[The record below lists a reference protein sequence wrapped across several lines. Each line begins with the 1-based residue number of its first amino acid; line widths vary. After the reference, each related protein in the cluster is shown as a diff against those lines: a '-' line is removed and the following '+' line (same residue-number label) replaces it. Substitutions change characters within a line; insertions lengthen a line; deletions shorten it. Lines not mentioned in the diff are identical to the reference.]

1 MFTDIFLHA
10 LTSYFVVIDPI
21 GTALIFHGLT
31 TGCERSYAK
40 RMALRSTLIAAAIVL
55 VSAFFG
61 QALLTKLGISI
72 EALRVSGGLLLF
84 ITAFNMVTKGE
95 TGKKWESGEEVDISV
110 FPMSIPL
117 LSGPGCPVCVTPTVW
132 IDRAI
137 AYAQRADCII
147 TTFGDMLRVPGS
159 DSSLEQA
166 HARAPGA
173 GAAAYVEVADGFLR
187 ELMEAM
193 IKWIEQSNQ
202 QVKWKHLTFVGMAG

>member
-31 TGCERSYAK
+31 TGCERAYVK
-40 RMALRSTLIAAAIVL
+40 RMALRSTLIATAIVL

-95 TGKKWESGEEVDISV
+95 TGKKWESGQEVDISV

-117 LSGPGCPVCVTPTVW
+117 LSGPGCLTVTILLFSQTPTVSGSLSLVAAVLV
-132 IDRAI
+132 IYLLTYLALSSANRVKDLIGRTGDNILRRLLGVILAALAI
-137 AYAQRADCII
+137 QFI
-147 TTFGDMLRVPGS
+147 
-159 DSSLEQA
+159 
-166 HARAPGA
+166 
-173 GAAAYVEVADGFLR
+173 ADGVR
-187 ELMEAM
+187 QIM
-193 IKWIEQSNQ
+193 
-202 QVKWKHLTFVGMAG
+202 TG

>member
-31 TGCERSYAK
+31 TGCERAYAK

-117 LSGPGCPVCVTPTVW
+117 LSGPGCLTVTILLFSQTPTVSGS
-132 IDRAI
+132 ISLVIAVLVIYLLTYLALSSASRVKDLIGRTGDDILRRLLGVILAALAI
-137 AYAQRADCII
+137 QFI
-147 TTFGDMLRVPGS
+147 
-159 DSSLEQA
+159 
-166 HARAPGA
+166 
-173 GAAAYVEVADGFLR
+173 ADGVR
-187 ELMEAM
+187 QIM
-193 IKWIEQSNQ
+193 
-202 QVKWKHLTFVGMAG
+202 TG

>member
-31 TGCERSYAK
+31 TGCERAYAK

-95 TGKKWESGEEVDISV
+95 TGRKWESGEEVDISV

-117 LSGPGCPVCVTPTVW
+117 LSGPGCLTVTILLFSQTPTVSGSLSLV
-132 IDRAI
+132 IAVLVIYLLTYLALSSANRVKDLIGRTGDDILRRLLGVILAALAI
-137 AYAQRADCII
+137 QFI
-147 TTFGDMLRVPGS
+147 
-159 DSSLEQA
+159 
-166 HARAPGA
+166 
-173 GAAAYVEVADGFLR
+173 ADGVR
-187 ELMEAM
+187 QIM
-193 IKWIEQSNQ
+193 I
-202 QVKWKHLTFVGMAG
+202 A

>member
-21 GTALIFHGLT
+21 GTALIFHSLT
-31 TGCERSYAK
+31 TGCERAYAK

-117 LSGPGCPVCVTPTVW
+117 LSGPGCLTVTILLFSQTPTVSGSLSLVAAVLVTYLLTYLALSSANRVKDL
-132 IDRAI
+132 IGRTGDDILRRLLGVILAALAI
-137 AYAQRADCII
+137 QFI
-147 TTFGDMLRVPGS
+147 
-159 DSSLEQA
+159 
-166 HARAPGA
+166 
-173 GAAAYVEVADGFLR
+173 ADGVR
-187 ELMEAM
+187 QIM
-193 IKWIEQSNQ
+193 
-202 QVKWKHLTFVGMAG
+202 TG

>member
-31 TGCERSYAK
+31 TGCERAYAK

-117 LSGPGCPVCVTPTVW
+117 LSGPGCLTVTILLFSQTPTVSGS
-132 IDRAI
+132 ISLVIAVLVIYLLTYLALSSANRVKDLIGRTGDDILRRLLGVILAALAI
-137 AYAQRADCII
+137 QFI
-147 TTFGDMLRVPGS
+147 
-159 DSSLEQA
+159 
-166 HARAPGA
+166 
-173 GAAAYVEVADGFLR
+173 ADGVR
-187 ELMEAM
+187 QIM
-193 IKWIEQSNQ
+193 I
-202 QVKWKHLTFVGMAG
+202 G

>member
-31 TGCERSYAK
+31 TGCERAYAK

-61 QALLTKLGISI
+61 EALLTKLGISI

-95 TGKKWESGEEVDISV
+95 TGRKWESGEEVDISV

-117 LSGPGCPVCVTPTVW
+117 LSGPGCLTVTILLFSQTKTVAGS
-132 IDRAI
+132 ISLVIAVLVIYLFTYLALSSANRVKDLIGRTGDDILRRLFGVILAALAI
-137 AYAQRADCII
+137 QFI
-147 TTFGDMLRVPGS
+147 
-159 DSSLEQA
+159 
-166 HARAPGA
+166 
-173 GAAAYVEVADGFLR
+173 ADGVSQI
-187 ELMEAM
+187 M
-193 IKWIEQSNQ
+193 I
-202 QVKWKHLTFVGMAG
+202 G

>member
-31 TGCERSYAK
+31 TGCERAYAK

-84 ITAFNMVTKGE
+84 ITAFNMVTKVE

-117 LSGPGCPVCVTPTVW
+117 LSGPGCLTVTILLFSQTPTVSGSLSLV
-132 IDRAI
+132 IAVLVIYLLTYLALSSANRVKDLIGRTGDDILRRLLGVILAALAI
-137 AYAQRADCII
+137 QFI
-147 TTFGDMLRVPGS
+147 
-159 DSSLEQA
+159 
-166 HARAPGA
+166 
-173 GAAAYVEVADGFLR
+173 ADGVR
-187 ELMEAM
+187 QIM
-193 IKWIEQSNQ
+193 I
-202 QVKWKHLTFVGMAG
+202 A

>member
-31 TGCERSYAK
+31 TGCERAYAK

-117 LSGPGCPVCVTPTVW
+117 LSGPGCLTVTILLFSQTQSASGSLSLV
-132 IDRAI
+132 IAVLVIYLLTYLALSSANRVKDLIGRTGDDILRRLLGVILAALAI
-137 AYAQRADCII
+137 QFI
-147 TTFGDMLRVPGS
+147 
-159 DSSLEQA
+159 
-166 HARAPGA
+166 
-173 GAAAYVEVADGFLR
+173 ADGVR
-187 ELMEAM
+187 QIM
-193 IKWIEQSNQ
+193 
-202 QVKWKHLTFVGMAG
+202 TG